1 MRLKQIE
8 NGFFDCLRERGL
20 FGQISFLLLLLLAGS
35 AAAQEEDE
43 DLFAPGLIARYSN
56 TKGVSFTRRDAAVS
70 FAWKDGT
77 ADRRLPAGPF
87 RAEWRG
93 FLLSQANGNYQLHAY
108 YSGKL
113 RLTLGDR
120 VVIDHASDAADWHSS
135 APIELDYDYHRLQI
149 EYQKTNDQAHLALF
163 WTGPQFQLEPIDG
176 RQLFHRR
183 SDTPTAVFERGES
196 LVRALRCEA
205 CHQIG
210 SGDAKGE
217 MGGKP
222 LAAPSL
228 EHLAGN
234 MERDW
239 LLRWL
244 TAKPDPKDSDTS
256 IPNPTRRMPHFS
268 LDATQAEEI
277 AAWLFAKSTPVKI
290 PIQPKKID
298 SAPSKAK
305 SKKKKDEPELP
316 VKTLFESGRELFL
329 TVGCLACHQLGEKGG
344 GGLFDGGDL
353 AAIAAKRPAKFF
365 ETWLASPDAINAR
378 HRMPVFDLN
387 EIERQQLAAFLV
399 TLAGPR
405 RPATSPSQ
413 QVSVERGAKAIAA
426 FRCAACH
433 VLPDGLNAAN
443 ATKTALKTKSDW
455 QRSCVVPSARPG
467 QPQFVLNDSDRDA
480 IQTYVSQVG
489 ASSTIA
495 TPSGRQLLAENNC
508 LSCHQRNEAPGLAPR
523 LTEIAGLHAELAA
536 RIPSM
541 TPPPLNSVG
550 DKLHDNALRA
560 AISRQSANHRPYL
573 LVRMPRFKLD
583 DSELQNLLEYFV
595 STDRI
600 PSNLRTKPN
609 RSVVEPTLLEAV
621 GSRLVTPDGFGCTSC
636 HQLGQ
641 VMPVKAPLNA
651 RGPDLS
657 MLGQRVRRE
666 WYDRW
671 VRNPSRIVPR
681 MEMPSV
687 QVAVRGVLHD
697 NLDDQLAA
705 VWDVLNRPGFQPPQP
720 NPIRVVRQSGVQP
733 DAAAKVVTDV
743 LRSST
748 QSYVKPILVG
758 LSNRHNILFDL
769 ETAQLIEWSIG
780 DTARQR
786 TEGKSWFWETAGK
799 EILRTNLDAPELTLQ
814 NGGAPESPRVIGQFV
829 TELDAVEHD
838 GNGLQFRYRLDV
850 FGSLH
855 RILVTQTLT
864 PLLESGRSGFRRT
877 IEISQVPANGRV
889 RLAVASRKAFSRGK
903 LTADQRTIT
912 IQDPSPMTLSL
923 RQPASAVWETN
934 GTTSAGAV
942 NGAVKFELDY
952 STPLAVDQFVVDSP
966 NAEQILKPEALHVVP
981 GFAAQRL
988 ALNDDI
994 MPTAITW
1001 RPNGTL
1007 VIASL
1012 KGHVWQAHDTDGDGL
1027 ADRLVPLCDELAA
1040 PYGLF
1045 ATDDY
1050 VDVANKYALLRL
1062 YDDDSDGRADRTVTI
1077 ASGWGHTADYH
1088 DWAVG
1093 LPRDEAG
1100 NYYMALPCQQDERSP
1115 AAARFRG
1122 EFLKLVPRSPTPD
1135 NPQLFELQ
1143 SISRGHRF
1151 PMGIARRRDG
1161 ELFVSDNQG
1170 NYNPFNE
1177 INHIQANAHFGFV
1190 NAIEKG
1196 SNDRPPLTPPA
1207 IDLPHPWTRS
1217 VNGICF
1223 LETPAELWK
1232 KTQRNAFGPFEGHL
1246 IGCEYDTRRLIRM
1259 SLQKVG
1265 NVFQGAAY
1273 PFSYDQPLEG
1283 PPLLG
1288 PLVAEVAPSGDLY
1301 VGGLRDSGWGGAN
1314 NVGEVVRLQFRP
1326 DTLPC
1331 GIAEMRSVHDGFEI
1345 DFTAEVDGT
1354 FAGEINN
1361 YSLASYTR
1369 ESTPAYGGP
1378 DLDRRNEHIQ
1388 EVTVS
1393 ADRRRVTL
1401 HLSEQRIGYV
1411 YELHVKKLVADDQI
1425 FFPAEAHFTLRTI
1438 GP

>member
-1 MRLKQIE
+1 MMARSWGEGTLSRTARAIA
-8 NGFFDCLRERGL
+8 
-20 FGQISFLLLLLLAGS
+20 SFLLLLVGSLAV
-35 AAAQEEDE
+35 AQEEDE
-43 DLFAPGLIARYSN
+43 DLFAPGLIAKYSN
-56 TKGVSFTRRDAAVS
+56 TKGVLFTRRDAAIS
-70 FAWKDGT
+70 FAWKDGIV
-77 ADRRLPAGPF
+77 DRRLPAGLF
-87 RAEWRG
+87 RAEWSG
-93 FLLSQANGNYQLHAY
+93 FLLSQANGKYQLHAY
-108 YSGKL
+108 FAGKL
-113 RLTLGDR
+113 RLTLGTK
-120 VVIDHASDAADWHSS
+120 VLIDHATDTPGWQSS
-135 APIELDYDYHRLQI
+135 VPIELDYDYHRLQI
-149 EYQKTNDQAHLALF
+149 EYQKTNDQARLALF
-163 WTGPQFQLEPIDG
+163 WSGPQFQLEPIDG

-183 SDTPTAVFERGES
+183 GETPAAVFERGES

-210 SGDAKGE
+210 SGDATTEKGE
-217 MGGKP
+217 KT

-234 MERDW
+234 IERDW

-244 TAKPDPKDSDTS
+244 TARPDPKDSEPS
-256 IPNPTRRMPHFS
+256 NPNPTRRMPHFS
-268 LDATQAEEI
+268 LDPTQAEEI
-277 AAWLFAKSTPVKI
+277 AAWLFAKSTPVKT
-290 PIQPKKID
+290 PTQSKKID
-298 SAPSKAK
+298 SSLSKPK

-316 VKTLFESGRELFL
+316 VKTPLEAGRELFL

-353 AAIAAKRPAKFF
+353 SAIAAKRPAKFF
-365 ETWLASPDAINAR
+365 ETWLAAPESLNAR
-378 HRMPVFDLN
+378 HRMPVFELN
-387 EIERQQLAAFLV
+387 DVERQQLAAFLV
-399 TLAGPR
+399 TLTGQR
-405 RPATSPSQ
+405 SPSTSTTQ
-413 QVSVERGAKAIAA
+413 QANIERAAKSVTT
-426 FRCAACH
+426 FRCASCH
-433 VLPDGLNAAN
+433 VLPDGSTAPIT
-443 ATKTALKTKSDW
+443 TKTALKANSDW
-455 QRSCVVPSARPG
+455 KKSCLGNSTRPG
-467 QPQFVLNDSDRDA
+467 QPQFFVNGSDRDA
-480 IQTYVSQVG
+480 IQTYISQVV
-489 ASSTIA
+489 
-495 TPSGRQLLAENNC
+495 SGRSSVPPSAPQLLAENNC

-523 LTEIAGLHAELAA
+523 LTEIASLHADLAA
-536 RIPSM
+536 QIPSM

-560 AISRQSANHRPYL
+560 AISRQGTNHRPYL
-573 LVRMPRFKLD
+573 LIRMPRFKLD
-583 DSELQNLLEYFV
+583 EKELQTLLEYFIAN
-595 STDRI
+595 DRI
-600 PSNLRTKPN
+600 PPDSRTATSNRL
-609 RSVVEPTLLEAV
+609 SVDPALLEAV

-687 QVAVRGVLHD
+687 QIAVRGVLRD
-697 NLDDQLAA
+697 NLDEQLTA

-720 NPIRVVRQSGVQP
+720 NPIRILRHSGTQP

-748 QSYVKPILVG
+748 QTYVKPILIG

-769 ETAQLIEWSIG
+769 ETAQLIDWSIG
-780 DTARQR
+780 DMARQR

-799 EILRTNLDAPELTLQ
+799 EILRTELDAAEVTLQ
-814 NGGAPESPRVIGQFV
+814 NGSIEESPRVIGQFV
-829 TELDAVEHD
+829 TEFDVLQHI

-850 FGSLH
+850 GGSSH
-855 RILVTQTLT
+855 RVLVTQTFA
-864 PLLESGRSGFRRT
+864 PFVGPGRGGFRRT
-877 IEISQVPANGRV
+877 IELSQLPEKGRV
-889 RLAVASRKAFSRGK
+889 RLAVASKKAFARGK
-903 LTADQRTIT
+903 LATDQRTIT
-912 IQDPSPMTLSL
+912 IQEPAPLTISL
-923 RQPASAVWETN
+923 RQPASAVLDANGTTFAPETN
-934 GTTSAGAV
+934 G
-942 NGAVKFELDY
+942 NLRFELEY
-952 STPLAVDQFVVDSP
+952 STSLTVDQFVVDSAIP
-966 NAEQILKPEALHVVP
+966 AQELKPEVLHVVP
-981 GFAAQRL
+981 GFSAQRL
-988 ALNDDI
+988 ALTDDI

-1040 PYGLF
+1040 PYGLS
-1045 ATDDY
+1045 ATNEY

-1062 YDDDSDGRADRTVTI
+1062 YDDDSDGIADRTVAI

-1088 DWAVG
+1088 DWTVG
-1093 LPRDEAG
+1093 LPHDDEG
-1100 NYYMALPCQQDERSP
+1100 NYYLALPCQQDERSP
-1115 AAARFRG
+1115 AAARYRG
-1122 EFLKLVPRSPTPD
+1122 EFLRLVPRTPTSD
-1135 NPQLFELQ
+1135 NPQLFDLQ
-1143 SISRGHRF
+1143 TISRGHRF

-1177 INHIQANAHFGFV
+1177 INHIQPNAHFGFV

-1196 SNDRPPLTPPA
+1196 SNDRPPLTAPA

-1223 LETPAELWK
+1223 LETPVELLK
-1232 KTQRNAFGPFEGHL
+1232 KTHQNAFGRFEGHL

-1273 PFSYDQPLEG
+1273 PFSYDQPMEG

-1288 PLVAEVAPSGDLY
+1288 PLVCEVAPNSDLY
-1301 VGGLRDSGWGGAN
+1301 IGGIRDSGWGGAN

-1326 DTLPC
+1326 ETLPC

-1345 DFTAEVDGT
+1345 DFTTEVDRT
-1354 FAGEINN
+1354 LAGDIDN

-1378 DLDRRNEHIQ
+1378 DLDRRTDAIQ

-1393 ADRRRVTL
+1393 ADGRRVKL
-1401 HLSEQRIGYV
+1401 HLAEQRTGYV
-1411 YELHVKKLVADDQI
+1411 YELHVKKLVVGEQK
-1425 FFPAEAHFTLRTI
+1425 FFPAEAHFTLRAI